1 MGLRLRTPRSPARY
15 ATPRPTFADQ
25 PKTCR
30 LRARPRSPGRMHRPR
45 PRKTHQIAPG
55 LTISGRLVPWVGPRP
70 VRRSTPV
77 LRSFVASWPRGL
89 VARRLRGLV
98 ASLPAPPD
106 RMIQGMRLRVWIV
119 DITGPP
125 GTTLCR
131 LGGPG
136 VDGFIRP
143 RQHVHFPC

>member
-1 MGLRLRTPRSPARY
+1 MAWWPGGKL
-15 ATPRPTFADQ
+15 PRPM
-25 PKTCR
+25 P
-30 LRARPRSPGRMHRPR
+30 LS
-45 PRKTHQIAPG
+45 
-55 LTISGRLVPWVGPRP
+55 
-70 VRRSTPV
+70 V
-77 LRSFVASWPRGL
+77 LQTD
-89 VARRLRGLV
+89 
-98 ASLPAPPD
+98 PPD
-106 RMIQGMRLRVWIV
+106 RMIQGTRLLAWIVDIIGFRLLRVIRGTRLRVWIV